1 MQKQEATENNT
12 DYDDITS
19 ELEKW
24 DIGLGFIGYKNETW
38 HHAAIHGELNGWTGR
53 Y

>member
-1 MQKQEATENNT
+1 MMNNK

-24 DIGLGFIGYKNETW
+24 DIGLGLDWFVKMKLGIMLQFM
-38 HHAAIHGELNGWTGR
+38 LN
-53 Y
+53 